1 MTDNKLTG
9 GLVEFGPANNVSEK
23 PDVMDLEAIGK
34 AQIMMLGKPISK
46 PLTGRIYVV
55 EKGEGVVD
63 PHSGALY
70 TTKEVYEALKPT
82 ADEIEE
88 EVIARCAEFIET
100 NALVWKQSGEWDT
113 APTTKEDVGSDKRAL
128 ANILRNLPR
137 KYSKSR

>member
-1 MTDNKLTG
+1 MTDNKLTVG
-9 GLVEFGPANNVSEK
+9 RVEFGTANNVSEK
-23 PDVMDLEAIGK
+23 PEVMDLEAIRK

-55 EKGEGVVD
+55 EKGEAIVD

-88 EVIARCAEFIET
+88 EVIARCAEFIEHYLMT
-100 NALVWKQSGEWDT
+100 KTSIEVELLVD
-113 APTTKEDVGSDKRAL
+113 AML
-128 ANILRNLPR
+128 AVKNLPR
-137 KYSKSR
+137 QYGKKK